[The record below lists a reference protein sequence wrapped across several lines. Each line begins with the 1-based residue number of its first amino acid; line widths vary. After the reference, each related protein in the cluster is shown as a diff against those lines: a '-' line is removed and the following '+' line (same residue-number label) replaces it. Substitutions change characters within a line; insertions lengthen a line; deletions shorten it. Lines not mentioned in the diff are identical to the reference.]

1 MQTNGSVSTPNH
13 QLRLH
18 NELFCGVGHIETFK
32 RNHTTKRGEWL
43 NDECEKAYLEMVE
56 KRLNNMWPPPL
67 DHVDEPFVSDL
78 NILKDVL
85 GQKSSYLRGWARLA
99 TTQKTSNRNRDEF
112 NSEPDEESEIALLKR
127 EVEGYRERFET
138 IDEMKQQIAHLEEII
153 RRYSQGDTPP
163 SIDAS

>member
-1 MQTNGSVSTPNH
+1 
-13 QLRLH
+13 
-18 NELFCGVGHIETFK
+18 
-32 RNHTTKRGEWL
+32 
-43 NDECEKAYLEMVE
+43 MVE

-163 SIDAS
+163 SVDAS